1 VLFDN
6 CGRPTQNLRISL
18 TQRCNLRCVYCHR
31 EGQFPGVIMPEMK
44 ADEVIRIAQMAV
56 SLGITRI
63 KLTGGEPLLR
73 RDIVAIVH
81 GLATIPGITDLAMT
95 TNGTQLSALAEPLK
109 QAGLMRVNVN
119 LPTLDPKT
127 YTILN
132 GGNLND
138 ALNGVSSAV
147 KAGLYPV
154 KLNMLVLRDV
164 NVDDVS
170 KMIGF
175 AQQTQTVLQLMELE
189 PINIEDE
196 FYKTRFFSLD
206 SIEEGLK
213 KQALEVRTRGNMQNR
228 HVYVLPQVN
237 VEVVHP
243 IENTDFCARCTRLRL
258 TSDGKFKPCLM
269 VNDNLVDVLTPMR
282 RGIADDE
289 LKELFVSAVRRR
301 EPFYKP

>member
-1 VLFDN
+1 
-6 CGRPTQNLRISL
+6 
-18 TQRCNLRCVYCHR
+18 
-31 EGQFPGVIMPEMK
+31 MPEMK
-44 ADEVIRIAQMAV
+44 TDEVIRIARMAV
-56 SLGITRI
+56 SLGMTRI

-95 TNGTQLSALAEPLK
+95 TNGTQLSTLAEPLRK
-109 QAGLMRVNVN
+109 AGLIRVNIN

-127 YTILN
+127 YAILN
-132 GGNLND
+132 GGDLSD
-138 ALNGVSSAV
+138 ALNGVYSAV

-164 NVDDVS
+164 NVNDVE

-206 SIEEGLK
+206 PIEEGLK
-213 KQALEVRTRGNMQNR
+213 EQALEVRTRGNMQNR
-228 HVYVLPQVN
+228 HIYVLPKVN

-282 RGIADDE
+282 KGITDDE

-301 EPFYKP
+301 EPFYKPTKS